1 MASKVVLLAL
11 VNCVISN
18 SVLDASNILQS
29 SVTSD
34 VEQRLNALEL
44 KYGEELKSQK
54 KKIAEL
60 EKQLA
65 ASKCEGIVFFFSM
78 NNKNIITQNSR
89 KVHLSRNDLLV
100 RK

>member
-1 MASKVVLLAL
+1 MASKIVLLAL

-18 SVLDASNILQS
+18 SVPDASNFRQS
-29 SVTSD
+29 GVTSD

-65 ASKCEGIVFFFSM
+65 ASKCEGILLFFSL
-78 NNKNIITQNSR
+78 NNKNVITQ
-89 KVHLSRNDLLV
+89 KVV
-100 RK
+100 EYI